1 MDITSLIE
9 KLSGERVGCDILVGA
24 PISFFGMNNLDV
36 YANGF
41 ENEFTTTACIKQ
53 TTTDIIKNLNNIV
66 EACYHLPGEM
76 CRLEVGV
83 DGLLTRGSM

>member
-1 MDITSLIE
+1 MESVSVVISLSVH
-9 KLSGERVGCDILVGA
+9 LYH
-24 PISFFGMNNLDV
+24 FFGMNNLDV

-66 EACYHLPGEM
+66 EACYHLPGDI
-76 CRLEVGV
+76 CRWEGGAG
-83 DGLLTRGSM
+83 GLLTRGSK

>member
-1 MDITSLIE
+1 
-9 KLSGERVGCDILVGA
+9 
-24 PISFFGMNNLDV
+24 MNNLDV

-66 EACYHLPGEM
+66 VLLLLYLPG
-76 CRLEVGV
+76 
-83 DGLLTRGSM
+83 RGDIIVVWSLAGAALKSKRGGGRFAYTWI